1 MATGGE
7 VLRMLIPE
15 GGYAIKG
22 NDYEGITFIEA
33 EPITEAEFNAGFAQY
48 DAWKAEQELS
58 KANAKA
64 AVLERLGITEEEAR
78 LILG

>member
-15 GGYAIKG
+15 GGYAITG
-22 NDYEGITFIEA
+22 NDFEGITFIEA
-33 EPITEAEFNAGFAQY
+33 EPITKAEFEAGFAKY
-48 DAWKAEQELS
+48 DAWKAEQEAL

>member
-15 GGYAIKG
+15 GGYAITG

-33 EPITEAEFNAGFAQY
+33 EPITKAEFEAGFAKY
-48 DAWKAEQELS
+48 DAWKAEQEES
-58 KANAKA
+58 KAQAKA

-78 LILG
+78 LLLG

>member
-1 MATGGE
+1 
-7 VLRMLIPE
+7 MLIPE
-15 GGYAIKG
+15 GGYAITG

-78 LILG
+78 LLLG